1 MAEELVGSVNQM
13 NDHAEIIAWLP
24 KRRRD

>member
-13 NDHAEIIAWLP
+13 DDHVEIIAWLP